1 MKRLIIILFIFIF
14 TADIV
19 SGQEYEKC
27 GELDSTRVQEEL
39 SLRGD
44 HWGYG
49 YQDLLVDLTKW
60 RSSPY
65 ITIDSI
71 GNSVLN
77 RALWELR
84 ISSDSSNIDK
94 HIIYIHVRTH
104 PNEVQSFWVANEI
117 IKLLTSED
125 SLVQNIRDECVFYIV
140 PMYNPDGV
148 ELEYPRENANKIDIE
163 GNWFADTVQPE
174 VKALR
179 KRFVKLMGSNSPIEL
194 ALNMHSAYKCKRY
207 FVYHHQN
214 GTSQKYTQIEKLYI
228 NFVVSYFVGGIEPW
242 NFFIT
247 WKNGTPRKY
256 PESWWWL
263 NFKEKV
269 LALTYEDGNC
279 EEAGDYDKTAYAILT
294 GIADYFGLNSP
305 DYVQNEIKYNDMD
318 LKSTPNPVK
327 VGESVKI
334 KVKLNMQ
341 QKIKIDL
348 IDISANKIVNIYT
361 GIVNSE
367 LNIFNCRTSNLKPSI
382 YILRLSTKTQTV
394 FDKMILY

>member
-14 TADIV
+14 AGDIV
-19 SGQEYEKC
+19 YGQEYEKC
-27 GELDSTRVQEEL
+27 GKFDSVRVQEEL

-49 YQDLLVDLTKW
+49 YQDLLLDLSKW

-71 GNSVLN
+71 GNSVQN

-84 ISSDSSNIDK
+84 ISSDSSNVGK
-94 HIIYIHVRTH
+94 HIVYIHVRTH

-125 SLVQNIRDECVFYIV
+125 SLAQNIRDNCVFYIV

-148 ELEYPRENANKIDIE
+148 ELEYPRENANKIDLE
-163 GNWFADTVQPE
+163 SNWYADTVQPE

-207 FVYHHQN
+207 FVYHHKN
-214 GTSQKYTQIEKLYI
+214 GTSQKYTQLEKIYI
-228 NFVVSYFVGGIEPW
+228 DFVVSYFAEGIEPW

-279 EEAGDYDKTAYAILT
+279 EEAGDYDKTAYAILA
-294 GIADYFGLNSP
+294 GIADYFGINPP
-305 DYVQNEIKYNDMD
+305 DYTQNEIIYNDID
-318 LKSTPNPVK
+318 LISIPNPAK
-327 VGESVKI
+327 VSESIKI
-334 KVKLNMQ
+334 EVKLNTQ

-348 IDISANKIVNIYT
+348 LDISTSKIANIYK
-361 GIVNSE
+361 GNGNSGSNSFE
-367 LNIFNCRTSNLKPSI
+367 YNTSNLKPSI
-382 YILRLSTKTQTV
+382 YILRLSTKRKTV
-394 FDKMILY
+394 FDKVILY